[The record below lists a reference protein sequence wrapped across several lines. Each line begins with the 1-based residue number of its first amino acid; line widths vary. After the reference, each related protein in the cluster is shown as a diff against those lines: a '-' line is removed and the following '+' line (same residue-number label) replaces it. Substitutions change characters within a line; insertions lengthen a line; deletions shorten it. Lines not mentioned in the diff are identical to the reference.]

1 MWWALLASTLFEIVG
16 RLVTTAMRYVGVG
29 AVSYVG
35 INFVVDELKNYIL
48 ANFFAAP
55 VLVQH
60 ILGLLK
66 VDIAVNIILA
76 AVTTRLIL
84 AGIDKAA
91 DIRRNPVWRK
101 PNPSGEGSIEA

>member
-29 AVSYVG
+29 AVTYVG
-35 INFVVDELKNYIL
+35 VNFVVGELKDYIL
-48 ANFFAAP
+48 ANFVTAP

-60 ILGLLK
+60 ILGLFK
-66 VDIAVNIILA
+66 ADVAVNIILA

-84 AGIDKAA
+84 AGIDKA
-91 DIRRNPVWRK
+91 DKRRNAVWRK
-101 PNPSGEGSIEA
+101 PGPFEA